1 MGQNMSTT
9 DRVLRTFV
17 AAPLLVLAGV
27 LVGPTAVLSWVCYV
41 LAAVM
46 LGTSAITWFPLY
58 ALGGLSAR
66 RRCRDGAPAAR
77 PQDAICRA
85 HVLAHGALLRLSDT
99 SWSPQGR
106 PPVFGCDP
114 ASGGSVAR
122 GRSTKGPLPAQ
133 PPCIF
138 R

>member
-46 LGTSAITWFPLY
+46 LGTSAITWCPLY
-58 ALGGLSAR
+58 ALFGLSTR
-66 RRCRDGAPAAR
+66 RRGAVTTPPADTPRPADRRRGRPIRPVPGQVAPGSTPQPVAAR
-77 PQDAICRA
+77 
-85 HVLAHGALLRLSDT
+85 
-99 SWSPQGR
+99 SPHN
-106 PPVFGCDP
+106 
-114 ASGGSVAR
+114 
-122 GRSTKGPLPAQ
+122 GRSMSAVD
-133 PPCIF
+133 CW
-138 R
+138 

>member
-46 LGTSAITWFPLY
+46 LGTSAITWCPLY
-58 ALGGLSAR
+58 ALFGLSTHR
-66 RRCRDGAPAAR
+66 RGAVTTPPA
-77 PQDAICRA
+77 D
-85 HVLAHGALLRLSDT
+85 
-99 SWSPQGR
+99 SPS
-106 PPVFGCDP
+106 P
-114 ASGGSVAR
+114 S
-122 GRSTKGPLPAQ
+122 
-133 PPCIF
+133 
-138 R
+138 